1 MERYV
6 KIYAENSEKQ
16 IIERFKREVKTTNL
30 LNVMRHGFMDRGIKF
45 YPIFWKPETSLN
57 ETTQMQYDA
66 NILHCTRQLHYSVHN
81 ENSIDIVL
89 FANGIPVVSME
100 LKCQFTGQDTTN
112 AINQYKFDRA
122 GKDAIF
128 AFKERVLVHFAVD
141 LTNVYMTT
149 RLEGAHTYFLPFNQG
164 SNGAGKVGGK
174 GNPVNPNGYDTAYL
188 WERVLCKD
196 SLMEILQKYMHLQQE
211 YDKNGNLVKETMIFP
226 RYHQLDVVT
235 KLLEDVK
242 KNGSGKSYLIQHSA
256 GSGKSNSIAWLAH
269 RLTGLHDYED
279 NKIFQS
285 VMQNPI
291 GMLNALQKVSDKI
304 VLFCEAGQ
312 IKVPTKPTALSI
324 LLEKMVVEVALPKDR
339 QLGRYPAFH
348 PKTWILAY
356 VNAEGDKKYRF
367 VVMSRNL
374 TFDRSWDISFAMD
387 SSKNVRQKKKTQPIC
402 DFLDYLVT
410 NVHNTSNNAGKK
422 RNLIRGLCADIKD
435 VSFSLDSKIFGEDF
449 EVLPLGIGKNA
460 YRMQEDILFCK
471 ERGNANSTFN
481 ELVVMSPF
489 LSESVIADFN
499 LTDRALSDCKRTLV
513 TRRSEL
519 GKLKASDVDNFTI
532 YALKDEIID
541 GEEEISDELADKK
554 KQDIHAKIYLR
565 RKYSDVDLYLGSM
578 NASYS
583 AINKNVEMMLWL
595 GTKNMYLNGD
605 KFLEDIFCGPVG
617 DAKNPFEQVTVAD
630 DVLETE
636 SDNRNLL
643 EQKIKD
649 LCRVKRQAVISEDN
663 ENAGKYK
670 IEVEFSGIE
679 SDSEVTVSPF
689 NSKQEQTLSE
699 HIEFSELEILQLS
712 EFYEIT
718 ARSGDDTIRRIIMIP
733 TSGFPDDRESAAVN
747 SVVKDRASFV
757 EYIAFVLGDDY
768 VASMLEGKQMG
779 ESGFFAN
786 SSDAMPALYEK
797 MLKTSVEGPERI
809 KDIGYVLKMVTD
821 KDIIPDEF
829 RELYETFCNTLKIR
843 R

>member
-1 MERYV
+1 M
-6 KIYAENSEKQ
+6 I
-16 IIERFKREVKTTNL
+16 NL
-30 LNVMRHGFMDRGIKF
+30 LSEQGAVDELGIGV
-45 YPIFWKPETSLN
+45 IR
-57 ETTQMQYDA
+57 DA
-66 NILHCTRQLHYSVHN
+66 
-81 ENSIDIVL
+81 
-89 FANGIPVVSME
+89 FANYFFPGTSTI
-100 LKCQFTGQDTTN
+100 QT
-112 AINQYKFDRA
+112 RA
-122 GKDAIF
+122 KYFLIVPYMLREAVDGRYGKDAN
-128 AFKERVLVHFAVD
+128 RVLRAIDSAEKDCGIRLLEADPKAEGVIGSRVLPKGWVARKPSDIYWNGIRTFGIFCDYGLSIPEYVSLAVKLKEQKSVSRLGNRNDDAEENDKDDSDAGDIGNIRFWNLPIYHDDWRDNLTIELTQEEAFYLDKQIQKSTKGSLLEYVLKNHIDLNEYDDFASLTAELSEKVSEKLAYMMKLACDFNNLVYMARVRYNVMLSEDENTYANDEWSRLLPDIRHNATVD
-141 LTNVYMTT
+141 LDAVFG
-149 RLEGAHTYFLPFNQG
+149 E
-164 SNGAGKVGGK
+164 
-174 GNPVNPNGYDTAYL
+174 
-188 WERVLCKD
+188 
-196 SLMEILQKYMHLQQE
+196 LQL
-211 YDKNGNLVKETMIFP
+211 
-226 RYHQLDVVT
+226 
-235 KLLEDVK
+235 
-242 KNGSGKSYLIQHSA
+242 
-256 GSGKSNSIAWLAH
+256 
-269 RLTGLHDYED
+269 
-279 NKIFQS
+279 
-285 VMQNPI
+285 I

-402 DFLDYLVT
+402 DFLDYLVM

-565 RKYSDVDLYLGSM
+565 RKYSDVDL
-578 NASYS
+578 
-583 AINKNVEMMLWL
+583 
-595 GTKNMYLNGD
+595 
-605 KFLEDIFCGPVG
+605 
-617 DAKNPFEQVTVAD
+617 
-630 DVLETE
+630 
-636 SDNRNLL
+636 
-643 EQKIKD
+643 
-649 LCRVKRQAVISEDN
+649 
-663 ENAGKYK
+663 
-670 IEVEFSGIE
+670 
-679 SDSEVTVSPF
+679 
-689 NSKQEQTLSE
+689 
-699 HIEFSELEILQLS
+699 
-712 EFYEIT
+712 
-718 ARSGDDTIRRIIMIP
+718 
-733 TSGFPDDRESAAVN
+733 
-747 SVVKDRASFV
+747 
-757 EYIAFVLGDDY
+757 
-768 VASMLEGKQMG
+768 
-779 ESGFFAN
+779 
-786 SSDAMPALYEK
+786 
-797 MLKTSVEGPERI
+797 
-809 KDIGYVLKMVTD
+809 
-821 KDIIPDEF
+821 
-829 RELYETFCNTLKIR
+829 
-843 R
+843 